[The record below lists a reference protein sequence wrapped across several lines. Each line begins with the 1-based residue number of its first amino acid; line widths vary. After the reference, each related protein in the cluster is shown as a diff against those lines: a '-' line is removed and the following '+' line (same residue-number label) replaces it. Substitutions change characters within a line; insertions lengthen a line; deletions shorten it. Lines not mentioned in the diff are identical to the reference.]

1 MRSGADK
8 LLTLQ
13 RPIQLLYPLK
23 MNCDKNPV
31 RVTTTTDVADD
42 DYNTPQEQPTRDAAV
57 VARARILEL
66 TSRHSSTEGEDV

>member
-1 MRSGADK
+1 
-8 LLTLQ
+8 
-13 RPIQLLYPLK
+13 

-57 VARARILEL
+57 AARARILEL